1 MTTISSTWRVD
12 EGVPEQQDLWLMDLG
27 ERSGWHVSVDLRRTP
42 DGIVERLRTLDE
54 GDVIEATLES
64 AERPSIWTM
73 ASFDL

>member
-1 MTTISSTWRVD
+1 MTTISSTWRID
-12 EGVPEQQDLWLMDLG
+12 ERVPEQQDRWLMSLG
-27 ERSGWHVSVDLRRTP
+27 ERAGWHVAIDLRRTP
-42 DGIVERLRTLDE
+42 DGIAERLSALDE